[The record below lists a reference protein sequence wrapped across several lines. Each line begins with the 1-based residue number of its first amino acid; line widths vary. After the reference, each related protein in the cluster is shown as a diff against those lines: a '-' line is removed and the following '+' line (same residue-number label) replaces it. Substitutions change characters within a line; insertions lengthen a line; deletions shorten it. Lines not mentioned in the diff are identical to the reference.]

1 MIGECCHNT
10 GEGLQADELQFETK
24 SGILTVK
31 RSEDGLYHLSV
42 PSLPPTDVLPG
53 TSNNRSAILEAR
65 CSSWH
70 LGMSCMG

>member
-1 MIGECCHNT
+1 MIRECCHNT

-53 TSNNRSAILEAR
+53 ISNNRSAILEAR
-65 CSSWH
+65 CSS
-70 LGMSCMG
+70 